1 MAIDNFDSIIVG
13 IDYVRTVEEVLERF
27 ANGFVNSNEVPESI
41 HYSLKKSKRIEEKE
55 RKKKKR
61 EVQAS
66 MSKKYIMHDE

>member
-1 MAIDNFDSIIVG
+1 MRGKNGREEKKYWLKTG
-13 IDYVRTVEEVLERF
+13 IRKTGRE
-27 ANGFVNSNEVPESI
+27 
-41 HYSLKKSKRIEEKE
+41 KKSKRIEEKE